1 LTGPLEAICSKFLW
15 FEGIKMTFM
24 TRRAMLA
31 STAIALVLPKLSP
44 AQAQSSAAT
53 DSEWRNY
60 ANDLAGTRYAPLDQI
75 NAGNF
80 GKLEVAWRFPST
92 MLGSRPEYTWEATP
106 LVIKGRLYSTAGA
119 RRDVVCLDAANGE
132 LLWMFRKD
140 EGERA
145 RNAPR
150 QYSGRGLAYWSDGQ
164 EERILFVTTGY
175 QLVALDAKTGL
186 PVAGFG
192 ENGVVDLK
200 LNDDQ
205 FIDPNGGEIGLHA
218 TPTVARNVVIVGAA
232 HASGSVP
239 GNRPRSKGYVRG
251 FDVKTGKRLWI
262 FHTIPLKGEFGYDSW
277 LRPGEAEKATNTGD
291 WAQISVDE
299 ALGLAYLG
307 IEIPS
312 ADESGV
318 RRQGNSLFSNC
329 LVAVELETGKRR
341 WHYQLIH
348 HDIWDRDVPCAAILC
363 DIPHNGKMVK
373 ALAQPSK
380 QCFLYVLNRETGEP
394 IWPFG
399 ERKVPKGDVPGEW
412 YSPTQPIP
420 TKPPPY
426 DVQSVDASTVI
437 DFTPELHAKALRL
450 LSHYRSG
457 PVYTPPSLSRADG
470 TWGTLTSLATQGG
483 TNWPGGCYDPETHTV
498 YTFSETTVA
507 VDGLVPGN
515 PRFTDADYVRGTF
528 SAAPTRAAVIQG
540 GEEYLAPPT
549 AVANAAAATP
559 AAGGTQEFRPGV
571 VTIDGLPLMK
581 PPYGRITATDLSKGE
596 IAWQVAHGDTP
607 DFIKNHP
614 ALKGLTIPRTGRPG
628 LLGPTVTRSLVIC
641 GESGFATTPAGKRG
655 AMLRAYDKKT
665 GEDRGAVY
673 MPAPQ
678 TGCPM
683 TYMLGGRQYI
693 VLAIGGPGYPA
704 ELMAFRLPQG

>member
-1 LTGPLEAICSKFLW
+1 MA
-15 FEGIKMTFM
+15 FM
-24 TRRAMLA
+24 TRRTMLS
-31 STAIALVLPKLSP
+31 STAVALVLTGLP
-44 AQAQSSAAT
+44 ARAAPAPDT
-53 DSEWRNY
+53 EWRNY
-60 ANDLAGTRYAPLDQI
+60 AADLANTRYAPLDQI

-80 GKLEVAWRFPST
+80 DHLEVAWRLPST

-106 LVIKGRLYSTAGA
+106 LVIKGRLYTTAGA
-119 RRDVVCLDAANGE
+119 RRDVICLDAATGE

-140 EGERA
+140 EGMRA

-164 EERILFVTTGY
+164 EERILYVSPGY

-186 PVAGFG
+186 AVTGFG

-205 FIDPNGGEIGLHA
+205 EIDPLGGEIGLHA

-239 GNRPRSKGYVRG
+239 GNRPRAKGYVRG

-262 FHTIPLKGEFGYDSW
+262 FHTIPMKGEFGYESW
-277 LRPGEAEKATNTGD
+277 IRPGEAEKATNTGC
-291 WAQISVDE
+291 WAQMSVDE
-299 ALGLAYLG
+299 ELGLAYLG

-341 WHYQLIH
+341 WHYQLVH

-363 DIPHNGKMVK
+363 DIPHNGKIVK

-380 QCFLYVLNRETGEP
+380 QCFLYVLNRETGQP
-394 IWPFG
+394 IWPFV
-399 ERKVPKGDVPGEW
+399 EKKVAKGDVPGEW

-420 TKPPPY
+420 SKPPPY
-426 DVQSVDASTVI
+426 DVQSVDPSTVI
-437 DFTPELHAKALRL
+437 DFTPQLHAKALRL
-450 LSHYRSG
+450 LSHYRTG
-457 PVYTPPSLSRADG
+457 PVYTPPSLSKADG

-528 SAAPTRAAVIQG
+528 GAAPTRAAVIQG

-549 AVANAAAATP
+549 AVANAAAGTP
-559 AAGGTQEFRPGV
+559 TAAGAQEFRPGL
-571 VTIDGLPLMK
+571 VTVDGLPLMK
-581 PPYGRITATDLSKGE
+581 PPYGRITATDLTKGE
-596 IAWQVAHGDTP
+596 IAWQIAHGDTP
-607 DFIKNHP
+607 DSIKNHP
-614 ALKGLTIPRTGRPG
+614 ALKGLNIPRTGRPG
-628 LLGPTVTRSLVIC
+628 LLGPTVTKSLVIC
-641 GESGFATTPAGKRG
+641 GESGFATTAGGKRG

-693 VLAIGGPGYPA
+693 VLTIGGPGFPA
-704 ELMAFRLPQG
+704 ELIAFRLPQSAPG

>member
-1 LTGPLEAICSKFLW
+1 MA
-15 FEGIKMTFM
+15 FM

-53 DSEWRNY
+53 ETEWRNY

-119 RRDVVCLDAANGE
+119 RRDVICLDAANGE

-140 EGERA
+140 EGERS

-205 FIDPNGGEIGLHA
+205 VIDPNGGEIGLHA

-394 IWPFG
+394 IWPFA
-399 ERKVPKGDVPGEW
+399 ERKVPKGDVPG
-412 YSPTQPIP
+412 
-420 TKPPPY
+420 
-426 DVQSVDASTVI
+426 
-437 DFTPELHAKALRL
+437 
-450 LSHYRSG
+450 
-457 PVYTPPSLSRADG
+457 
-470 TWGTLTSLATQGG
+470 
-483 TNWPGGCYDPETHTV
+483 
-498 YTFSETTVA
+498 
-507 VDGLVPGN
+507 
-515 PRFTDADYVRGTF
+515 
-528 SAAPTRAAVIQG
+528 
-540 GEEYLAPPT
+540 
-549 AVANAAAATP
+549 
-559 AAGGTQEFRPGV
+559 
-571 VTIDGLPLMK
+571 
-581 PPYGRITATDLSKGE
+581 
-596 IAWQVAHGDTP
+596 
-607 DFIKNHP
+607 
-614 ALKGLTIPRTGRPG
+614 
-628 LLGPTVTRSLVIC
+628 
-641 GESGFATTPAGKRG
+641 
-655 AMLRAYDKKT
+655 
-665 GEDRGAVY
+665 
-673 MPAPQ
+673 
-678 TGCPM
+678 
-683 TYMLGGRQYI
+683 
-693 VLAIGGPGYPA
+693 
-704 ELMAFRLPQG
+704 

>member
-1 LTGPLEAICSKFLW
+1 MA
-15 FEGIKMTFM
+15 FM
-24 TRRAMLA
+24 TRRSMLS
-31 STAIALVLPKLSP
+31 STAMTLMMTGLP
-44 AQAQSSAAT
+44 AQAQTTPNRAAADT
-53 DSEWRNY
+53 DWRNY
-60 ANDLAGTRYAPLDQI
+60 ANDLANTRYAPLEQI

-80 GKLEVAWRFPST
+80 DKLEVAWRVPSS

-106 LVIKGRLYSTAGA
+106 LVIKGRLYTTAGS
-119 RRDVVCLDAANGE
+119 RRDVICVDAANGE

-150 QYSGRGLAYWSDGQ
+150 QYSGRGLAYWSDGN
-164 EERILFVTTGY
+164 EERILYVTPGY

-186 PVAGFG
+186 SVAGFG
-192 ENGVVDLK
+192 ENGLVDLK

-205 FIDPNGGEIGLHA
+205 VIDPLGGEIGLHA

-239 GNRPRSKGYVRG
+239 GNRPRAKGYVRG

-262 FHTIPLKGEFGYDSW
+262 FHTIPMKGEFGYESW
-277 LRPGEAEKATNTGD
+277 IRPGEAEKATNTGC
-291 WAQISVDE
+291 WAQMSVDE
-299 ALGLAYLG
+299 ELGLAYLG

-318 RRQGNSLFSNC
+318 RRQGNSLFSC
-329 LVAVELETGKRR
+329 SLVAVELETGKRR
-341 WHYQLIH
+341 WHYQMIH

-380 QCFLYVLNRETGEP
+380 QCFLYVLNRETGQP
-394 IWPFG
+394 IWPIA
-399 ERKVPKGDVPGEW
+399 EKKVAKGDVPGEW
-412 YSPTQPIP
+412 YSPTQPVP

-426 DVQSVDASTVI
+426 DVQSVDPSTVI

-450 LSHYRSG
+450 LSHYRTG
-457 PVYTPPSLSRADG
+457 PIYTPPSLSKADG

-483 TNWPGGCYDPETHTV
+483 TNWPGGCYDPESHIV

-528 SAAPTRAAVIQG
+528 SNAPTRAAVIQG
-540 GEEYLAPPT
+540 GENYLAPPT
-549 AVANAAAATP
+549 AVANAAAGAT
-559 AAGGTQEFRPGV
+559 AGTGGGEEFRPGI

-581 PPYGRITATDLSKGE
+581 PPYGRITATDLTKGE

-607 DFIKNHP
+607 DAIKNHP

-628 LLGPTVTRSLVIC
+628 LLGPTVTKSLVIC
-641 GESGFATTPAGKRG
+641 GESGFATTPSGKRG

-693 VLAIGGPGYPA
+693 VLTIGGPGFPA
-704 ELMAFRLPQG
+704 ELIAFRLP

>member
-1 LTGPLEAICSKFLW
+1 MMS
-15 FEGIKMTFM
+15 
-24 TRRAMLA
+24 
-31 STAIALVLPKLSP
+31 STALAVISAGASG
-44 AQAQSSAAT
+44 AQAQGTAPPDT
-53 DSEWRNY
+53 EWRNY
-60 ANDLAGTRYAPLDQI
+60 ANDLACTRYSPLDQI
-75 NAGNF
+75 NAANF
-80 GKLEVAWRFPST
+80 DKLEVAWRFPSAI
-92 MLGSRPEYTWEATP
+92 LGSRPEYTWEATP
-106 LVIKGRLYSTAGA
+106 LLIKGRIYCTGGA
-119 RRDVVCLDAANGE
+119 RRDVICLDGVNGE

-150 QYSGRGLAYWSDGQ
+150 QYSGRGLAYWTDGT

-186 PVAGFG
+186 PVPGFG

-200 LNDDQ
+200 LDMDQ
-205 FIDPNGGEIGLHA
+205 VIDPLGGEIGLHA
-218 TPTVARNVVIVGAA
+218 TPTVAKNVVIVGAA

-239 GNRPRSKGYVRG
+239 GNRPRTKGYVRG
-251 FDVKTGKRLWI
+251 FDVRTGKRLWI
-262 FHTIPLKGEFGYDSW
+262 FHTIPLKGEYGYDTW
-277 LRPGEAEKATNTGD
+277 IRAGEAEKATNTGC
-291 WAQISVDE
+291 WAQISADE
-299 ALGLAYLG
+299 ELGLAYLG

-312 ADESGV
+312 ADESGI
-318 RRQGNSLFSNC
+318 RRQGPSLFSC
-329 LVAVELETGKRR
+329 SLVAVDIETGKRK
-341 WHYQLIH
+341 WHYQMIH
-348 HDIWDRDVPCAAILC
+348 HDIWDRDVPCASILC

-394 IWPFG
+394 IWPIP
-399 ERKVPKGDVPGEW
+399 ERKVPQGDVPGEW

-420 TKPPPY
+420 SKPPAY
-426 DVQSVDASTVI
+426 DVQSVNPSTVI

-450 LSHYRSG
+450 LSHYRTG
-457 PVYTPPSLSRADG
+457 PVYTPPSLSKADG

-483 TNWPGGCYDPETHTV
+483 TNWAGGCYDPETHMV

-515 PRFTDADYVRGTF
+515 PRFTDADYIRGTF
-528 SAAPTRAAVIQG
+528 STAPTRAAVIQG

-549 AVANAAAATP
+549 AVANAAAPGPATVGS
-559 AAGGTQEFRPGV
+559 AQEFRAGV
-571 VTIDGLPLMK
+571 LTIDGLPLMK
-581 PPYGRITATDLSKGE
+581 PPYGRITATDLTKGE
-596 IAWQVAHGDTP
+596 QAWQIAHGDTP

-614 ALKGLTIPRTGRPG
+614 ALKGLNIPRTGRPG
-628 LLGPTVTRSLVIC
+628 LIGPTVTKTLVIC
-641 GESGFATTPAGKRG
+641 GESGFATTLTGKRG

-678 TGCPM
+678 VGSPM
-683 TYMLGGRQYI
+683 TYMLGGHQYI
-693 VLAIGGPGYPA
+693 VLTIGGPNFPA
-704 ELMAFRLPQG
+704 EMIAFRLPRA

>member
-1 LTGPLEAICSKFLW
+1 MG
-15 FEGIKMTFM
+15 FM
-24 TRRAMLA
+24 TRRSMLS
-31 STAIALVLPKLSP
+31 STAITLMMTGLPARGQTQP
-44 AQAQSSAAT
+44 GT
-53 DSEWRNY
+53 PPDTEWRNY
-60 ANDLAGTRYAPLDQI
+60 AADLANTRYAPLDQI

-80 GKLEVAWRFPST
+80 DKLEVAWRMPST
-92 MLGSRPEYTWEATP
+92 MLGSRPEYTWETTP
-106 LVIKGRLYSTAGA
+106 LVIKGRLYTTAGS

-132 LLWMFRKD
+132 MLWLFRKD
-140 EGERA
+140 EGVRA

-150 QYSGRGLAYWSDGQ
+150 LYSGRGLAYWSDGG
-164 EERILFVTTGY
+164 EERILYVTPGY

-186 PVAGFG
+186 VVAGFG

-200 LNDDQ
+200 LNNDQ
-205 FIDPNGGEIGLHA
+205 VIDPLDGEIGLHA

-232 HASGSVP
+232 HAAGGVP
-239 GNRPRSKGYVRG
+239 GNKPRAKGYVRG
-251 FDVKTGKRLWI
+251 FDVKTGQRLWI
-262 FHTIPLKGEFGYDSW
+262 FHTIPMKGEFGYESW
-277 LRPGEAEKATNTGD
+277 IRPGEAEKATNTGC

-299 ALGLAYLG
+299 ELGLAYLG

-341 WHYQLIH
+341 WHYQLVH

-380 QCFLYVLNRETGEP
+380 QGFLYVLNRETGQP
-394 IWPFG
+394 IWPIA
-399 ERKVPKGDVPGEW
+399 EKKVAKGDVPGEW

-426 DVQSVDASTVI
+426 DVQNVDASTVI

-450 LSHYRSG
+450 LSHYRTG
-457 PVYTPPSLSRADG
+457 PMYTPPSLSKADG
-470 TWGTLTSLATQGG
+470 TWGTLTALASQGG
-483 TNWPGGCYDPETHTV
+483 TNWPGGCYDPETHMV

-507 VDGLVPGN
+507 VTGLVAGN

-528 SAAPTRAAVIQG
+528 SAAPTRPSAIQG
-540 GEEYLAPPT
+540 GEEYRAPPT
-549 AVANAAAATP
+549 AVANAAAETP
-559 AAGGTQEFRPGV
+559 AAGSVQEFRPGV
-571 VTIDGLPLMK
+571 LNIDGLPLMK
-581 PPYGRITATDLSKGE
+581 PPYGRITATDLTKGE
-596 IAWQVAHGDTP
+596 IAWQIAHGDTP
-607 DFIKNHP
+607 DAIKNHP
-614 ALKGLTIPRTGRPG
+614 ALKGLNIPRTGRPG
-628 LLGPTVTRSLVIC
+628 LLGPTVTKSLVIC
-641 GESGFATTPAGKRG
+641 GESGFVTTPSGKRG

-665 GEDRGAVY
+665 GEERGAVY
-673 MPAPQ
+673 LPAPQ

-693 VLAIGGPGYPA
+693 VLTIGGPGFPA
-704 ELMAFRLPQG
+704 EMIAFRLP

>member
-1 LTGPLEAICSKFLW
+1 MAY
-15 FEGIKMTFM
+15 M
-24 TRRAMLA
+24 TRRGMLS
-31 STAIALVLPKLSP
+31 STAVALVLPQVSP
-44 AQAQSSAAT
+44 AQAADAPDT
-53 DSEWRNY
+53 EWRAY
-60 ANDLAGTRYAPLDQI
+60 AADLANTRYAPLDQI

-80 GKLEVAWRFPST
+80 ASLEVAWRFPST
-92 MLGSRPEYTWEATP
+92 MLGSRAEYTWEATP
-106 LVIKGRLYSTAGA
+106 LVIKGRLYTTGGA
-119 RRDVVCLDAANGE
+119 RRDVVCLDAVTGE
-132 LLWMFRKD
+132 ILWLFRKD
-140 EGERA
+140 EGQRA

-150 QYSGRGLAYWSDGQ
+150 QYSGRGLAYWTDGT
-164 EERILFVTTGY
+164 EERILYVTPGY
-175 QLVALDAKTGL
+175 QLVALDARTGL
-186 PVAGFG
+186 AVAGFG
-192 ENGVVDLK
+192 DNGVVDLK

-205 FIDPNGGEIGLHA
+205 DIDPLGGEIGLHA

-239 GNRPRSKGYVRG
+239 GNKPRAKGYVRG

-262 FHTIPLKGEFGYDSW
+262 FHTIPMKGEFGYDSW
-277 LRPGEAEKATNTGD
+277 IRPGEAEKATNTGC
-291 WAQISVDE
+291 WAQMSVDE
-299 ALGLAYLG
+299 ELGLAYLG

-312 ADESGV
+312 ADESGI

-341 WHYQLIH
+341 WHYQLVH

-363 DIPHNGKMVK
+363 DIPHDGKIVK

-380 QCFLYVLNRETGEP
+380 QCFLYVLNRETGQP
-394 IWPFG
+394 IWPFV
-399 ERKVPKGDVPGEW
+399 EKKVPKGDVPGEW

-420 TKPPPY
+420 SKPPPY
-426 DVQSVDASTVI
+426 DVQSVNASTVI

-450 LSHYRSG
+450 LSHYRTG
-457 PVYTPPSLSRADG
+457 PVYTPPSLSTADG

-528 SAAPTRAAVIQG
+528 GSAPTRAAVIQG
-540 GEEYLAPPT
+540 GDEYLAPPT
-549 AVANAAAATP
+549 AVANAASAAK
-559 AAGGTQEFRPGV
+559 AASTEEFRPGV

-581 PPYGRITATDLSKGE
+581 PPYGRITATDLTRGE

-607 DFIKNHP
+607 DAIKNHP
-614 ALKGLTIPRTGRPG
+614 ALKGLNIPRTGRPG
-628 LLGPTVTRSLVIC
+628 LLGPTVTKSLVIC
-641 GESGFATTPAGKRG
+641 GESGFATTPSGKRG
-655 AMLRAYDKKT
+655 AMLRAYDKKS

-693 VLAIGGPGYPA
+693 VLTIGGPGFPA
-704 ELMAFRLPQG
+704 ELIAFRLPK

>member
-1 LTGPLEAICSKFLW
+1 MAFL
-15 FEGIKMTFM
+15 
-24 TRRAMLA
+24 TRREMLS
-31 STAIALVLPKLSP
+31 STAVAMVMTGLP
-44 AQAQSSAAT
+44 AQAQTKSAAPPDT
-53 DSEWRNY
+53 EWRNY
-60 ANDLAGTRYAPLDQI
+60 AADLANTRYAPLDQI
-75 NAGNF
+75 NATNF
-80 GKLEVAWRFPST
+80 DKLEVAWRFPSSI
-92 MLGSRPEYTWEATP
+92 LGSRPEYTWEATP
-106 LVIKGRLYSTAGA
+106 LLIKGRLYTTGGA
-119 RRDVVCLDAANGE
+119 RRDVICVDAANGE

-140 EGERA
+140 EGARA

-150 QYSGRGLAYWSDGQ
+150 QYSGRGLSYWTDGI
-164 EERILFVTTGY
+164 EERILYVTFGY
-175 QLVALDAKTGL
+175 QLVSLDAKTGL

-205 FIDPNGGEIGLHA
+205 VIDLDGGEIGLHA

-239 GNRPRSKGYVRG
+239 GIKPRTKGYVRG

-262 FHTIPLKGEFGYDSW
+262 FHTIPLKGEFGYDTW
-277 LRPGEAEKATNTGD
+277 IRPGEAEKATNTGD
-291 WAQISVDE
+291 WGQISVDAE
-299 ALGLAYLG
+299 LGLAYLG

-312 ADESGV
+312 ADESGIH
-318 RRQGNSLFSNC
+318 RQGNTLFSNC

-341 WHYQLIH
+341 WHYQLVH

-380 QCFLYVLNRETGEP
+380 QCFLYVLNRETGQP
-394 IWPFG
+394 IWPFV
-399 ERKVPKGDVPGEW
+399 EKKVPKGDVPGEW

-420 TKPPPY
+420 SKPPAY

-450 LSHYRSG
+450 LAHYKTG

-483 TNWPGGCYDPETHTV
+483 TNWAGGCYDPETHTV
-498 YTFSETTVA
+498 FTFSETTVA

-515 PRFTDADYVRGTF
+515 PRFTDADFIRGTF
-528 SAAPTRAAVIQG
+528 AEAPTKAAVIQG
-540 GEEYLAPPT
+540 GDEYLAPPT
-549 AVANAAAATP
+549 AVANAGAGP
-559 AAGGTQEFRPGV
+559 AAGAGSAQEFRPGNL
-571 VTIDGLPLMK
+571 TIDGLPLMK
-581 PPYGRITATDLSKGE
+581 PPYGRITATDLEKGD
-596 IAWQVAHGDTP
+596 IAWQIAHGDTP
-607 DFIKNHP
+607 DNIKNHP
-614 ALKGLTIPRTGRPG
+614 ALKGLKIPRTGRPG
-628 LLGPTVTRSLVIC
+628 LIGPTVTKSLVIC
-641 GESGFATTPAGKRG
+641 GESGFATTPNGKKG
-655 AMLRAYDKKT
+655 ALLRAYDKKT

-683 TYMLGGRQYI
+683 TFMLGGRQHI
-693 VLAIGGPGYPA
+693 VLTIGGPGFPA
-704 ELMAFRLPQG
+704 ELIAFRLPG

>member
-1 LTGPLEAICSKFLW
+1 MG
-15 FEGIKMTFM
+15 FM
-24 TRRAMLA
+24 TRRTMLS
-31 STAIALVLPKLSP
+31 STAVALVLPGLTP
-44 AQAQSSAAT
+44 ALAQTPSAAAPDT
-53 DSEWRNY
+53 EWRNY
-60 ANDLAGTRYAPLDQI
+60 AADLASTRYAPLDQI
-75 NAGNF
+75 HGGNF
-80 GKLEVAWRFPST
+80 DKLEVAWRLPSS

-106 LVIKGRLYSTAGA
+106 LVIKGRLYATAGS

-132 LLWMFRKD
+132 MLWLFRKD
-140 EGERA
+140 EGVRA

-150 QYSGRGLAYWSDGQ
+150 QYSGRGLAYWSDGT
-164 EERILFVTTGY
+164 EERILYVTPGY

-186 PVAGFG
+186 AVADFG

-205 FIDPNGGEIGLHA
+205 IIDPLGGEIGLHA

-239 GNRPRSKGYVRG
+239 GNKPRAKGYVRG

-262 FHTIPLKGEFGYDSW
+262 FHTIPMKGEFGYDSW
-277 LRPGEAEKATNTGD
+277 IREGEAEKATNTGC

-299 ALGLAYLG
+299 ELGLAYLG

-341 WHYQLIH
+341 WHYQLVH

-363 DIPHNGKMVK
+363 DIPHNGKTVK

-380 QCFLYVLNRETGEP
+380 QCFLYVLNRETGQP
-394 IWPFG
+394 IWPIL
-399 ERKVPKGDVPGEW
+399 EKKVPKGDVPGEW

-420 TKPPPY
+420 TRPPPY
-426 DVQSVDASTVI
+426 DVQSVDPSTVI

-457 PVYTPPSLSRADG
+457 PVYTPPSISKADG

-515 PRFTDADYVRGTF
+515 PRFTDSDYVRGTF
-528 SAAPTRAAVIQG
+528 SSAPTRAAVIQG
-540 GEEYLAPPT
+540 GDEYLAPPT
-549 AVANAAAATP
+549 AVANAASATP
-559 AAGGTQEFRPGV
+559 AAGGAQEFRPGI

-581 PPYGRITATDLSKGE
+581 PPYGRITATDLTKGE

-607 DFIKNHP
+607 DAIKNHP
-614 ALKGLTIPRTGRPG
+614 ALKGLNIPRTGRPG
-628 LLGPTVTRSLVIC
+628 LLGPTVTKSLVIC
-641 GESGFATTPAGKRG
+641 GESGFATTPNGKRG

-693 VLAIGGPGYPA
+693 VLAIGGPGFPA
-704 ELMAFRLPQG
+704 ELIAFRLP

>member
-1 LTGPLEAICSKFLW
+1 MA
-15 FEGIKMTFM
+15 FM
-24 TRRAMLA
+24 TRRSMLS
-31 STAIALVLPKLSP
+31 STAMTLMMTGLP
-44 AQAQSSAAT
+44 AQAQT
-53 DSEWRNY
+53 KPTPPDSDWRGY
-60 ANDLAGTRYAPLDQI
+60 ANDLANTRYAPLDQI
-75 NAGNF
+75 NGGNF
-80 GKLEVAWRFPST
+80 DKLEVAWRLPSH

-106 LVIKGRLYSTAGA
+106 LVIKGRMYTTAGS
-119 RRDVVCLDAANGE
+119 RRDVICVDAANGE

-150 QYSGRGLAYWSDGQ
+150 QYSGRGLAYWTDGG
-164 EERILFVTTGY
+164 EERILYVTPGY

-186 PVAGFG
+186 PVPGFG
-192 ENGVVDLK
+192 EIGVVDLK
-200 LNDDQ
+200 LNMDQ
-205 FIDPNGGEIGLHA
+205 EIDPLGGEIGLHA

-239 GNRPRSKGYVRG
+239 GNRPRAKGYVRG

-277 LRPGEAEKATNTGD
+277 IREGEAEKATNMGC
-291 WAQISVDE
+291 WAQISADE
-299 ALGLAYLG
+299 ELGLAYLG

-329 LVAVELETGKRR
+329 IVAVELETGKRR
-341 WHYQLIH
+341 WHYQMVH

-363 DIPHNGKMVK
+363 DIPQNGKIVK

-380 QCFLYVLNRETGEP
+380 QCFLYVLNRETGKPVWP
-394 IWPFG
+394 IV
-399 ERKVPKGDVPGEW
+399 ERKVPKGDLPGEW

-426 DVQSVDASTVI
+426 DMQNVDPSTVI
-437 DFTPELHAKALRL
+437 DFTPELHAKALRM
-450 LSHYRSG
+450 LSKYRTG
-457 PVYTPPSLSRADG
+457 PVYTPPSLSKADG
-470 TWGTLTSLATQGG
+470 TWGTLVSLFSQGG
-483 TNWPGGCYDPETHTV
+483 TNWAGGCYDPETHTV
-498 YTFSETTVA
+498 FTFSETVVGVA
-507 VDGLVPGN
+507 GLLPGN
-515 PRFTDADYVRGTF
+515 PKFTNSDYVRGNF
-528 SAAPTRAAVIQG
+528 SAAPTRAAAIQG
-540 GEEYLAPPT
+540 GEGYLAPPT
-549 AVANAAAATP
+549 AVANAEGASAAT
-559 AAGGTQEFRPGV
+559 GVEEFRPGV
-571 VTIDGLPLMK
+571 LTIDGLPLMK

-607 DFIKNHP
+607 DAIKNHP
-614 ALKGLTIPRTGRPG
+614 ALKGRNIPRTGRPG
-628 LLGPTVTRSLVIC
+628 LIGPTVTKSLVIC
-641 GESGFATTPAGKRG
+641 GESGFATTPGGKRG
-655 AMLRAYDKKT
+655 ALLRAYDKKT

-678 TGCPM
+678 VGSPM

-693 VLAIGGPGYPA
+693 ALTIGGPGYPG
-704 ELMAFRLPQG
+704 ELIAFRLPG

>member
-1 LTGPLEAICSKFLW
+1 MS
-15 FEGIKMTFM
+15 FM
-24 TRRAMLA
+24 TRRGMLS
-31 STAIALVLPKLSP
+31 STAVALVLGGLPAP
-44 AQAQSSAAT
+44 AQTAPDAPARDT
-53 DSEWRNY
+53 DWRNY
-60 ANDLAGTRYAPLDQI
+60 ANDLAHTRYAPLDQVH
-75 NAGNF
+75 AGNF
-80 GKLEVAWRFPST
+80 DHLEVAWRFPSS
-92 MLGSRPEYTWEATP
+92 MLGSRPEYIWEATP
-106 LVIKGRLYSTAGA
+106 LVIKGRLYTTAGS

-150 QYSGRGLAYWSDGQ
+150 QFSGRGLAYWSDGS
-164 EERILFVTTGY
+164 EERILYVTTGY
-175 QLVALDAKTGL
+175 QLVALDAKTGQAI
-186 PVAGFG
+186 AGFG

-205 FIDPNGGEIGLHA
+205 EIDPNGGEIGLHA

-232 HASGSVP
+232 HAVASVP
-239 GNRPRSKGYVRG
+239 GKKPRAKGYVRG

-262 FHTIPLKGEFGYDSW
+262 FHTIPMKGEFGYDSW
-277 LRPGEAEKATNTGD
+277 IRAGEAEKATNTGC
-291 WAQISVDE
+291 WSQIAADE
-299 ALGLAYLG
+299 ELGLAYLG

-318 RRQGNSLFSNC
+318 RRQGNGLFSNC

-341 WHYQLIH
+341 WHYQFVH
-348 HDIWDRDVPCAAILC
+348 HDIWDRDVACAAILC

-380 QCFLYVLNRETGEP
+380 QCFLYVLNRETGQP
-394 IWPFG
+394 IWPIV
-399 ERKVPKGDVPGEW
+399 EKRAPQGDVPGEW

-420 TKPPPY
+420 SKPPAY
-426 DVQSVDASTVI
+426 DVQAVDPSTVI

-450 LSHYRSG
+450 LSHYRTG
-457 PVYTPPSLSRADG
+457 PVYTPPSLAKVDG
-470 TWGTLTSLATQGG
+470 TWGTLVALAQQGG
-483 TNWPGGCYDPETHTV
+483 TNWPGGCYDPEIHFI
-498 YTFSETTVA
+498 YAFSETAVT
-507 VDGLVPGN
+507 VDGLLPGD
-515 PRFTDADYVRGTF
+515 PRITDSDYVRGT
-528 SAAPTRAAVIQG
+528 AGVAQRASPVFG
-540 GEEYLAPPT
+540 GENSGPPPAPSG
-549 AVANAAAATP
+549 P
-559 AAGGTQEFRPGV
+559 APGTGEFRPGLI
-571 VTIDGLPLMK
+571 TIDGLPLMK
-581 PPYGRITATDLSKGE
+581 PPYGRISAIDLTRGE

-607 DFIKNHP
+607 DVVRNHP
-614 ALKGLTIPRTGRPG
+614 ALKGLNIPRTGRPG
-628 LLGPTVTRSLVIC
+628 LLGPTVTKSLVIC
-641 GESGFATTPAGKRG
+641 GEAGFVTASGKRG

-678 TGCPM
+678 TGSPL

-704 ELMAFRLPQG
+704 ELMAFRLPA

>member
-1 LTGPLEAICSKFLW
+1 
-15 FEGIKMTFM
+15 M
-24 TRRAMLA
+24 TRRSMLS
-31 STAIALVLPKLSP
+31 STAITLMMTGLPARGQTQP
-44 AQAQSSAAT
+44 GT
-53 DSEWRNY
+53 PPDTEWRNY
-60 ANDLAGTRYAPLDQI
+60 AADLANTRYAPLDQI

-80 GKLEVAWRFPST
+80 DKLEVAWRMPST

-106 LVIKGRLYSTAGA
+106 LVIKGRLYTTAGS

-132 LLWMFRKD
+132 MLWLFRKD
-140 EGERA
+140 EGMRA

-150 QYSGRGLAYWSDGQ
+150 LYSGRGLAYWSDGG
-164 EERILFVTTGY
+164 EERILYVTPGY

-186 PVAGFG
+186 VVAGFG

-200 LNDDQ
+200 LNNDQ
-205 FIDPNGGEIGLHA
+205 VIDPLDGEIGLHA

-232 HASGSVP
+232 HAAGGVP
-239 GNRPRSKGYVRG
+239 GNKPRAKGYVRG
-251 FDVKTGKRLWI
+251 FDVKTGQRLWI
-262 FHTIPLKGEFGYDSW
+262 FHTIPMKGEFGYESW
-277 LRPGEAEKATNTGD
+277 IRPGEAEKATNTGC

-299 ALGLAYLG
+299 ELGLAYLG

-318 RRQGNSLFSNC
+318 RRHGNSLFSNC

-341 WHYQLIH
+341 WHYQLVH

-380 QCFLYVLNRETGEP
+380 QGFLYVLNRETGQP
-394 IWPFG
+394 IWPIA
-399 ERKVPKGDVPGEW
+399 EKKVAKGDVPGEW

-426 DVQSVDASTVI
+426 DVQNVDASTVI

-450 LSHYRSG
+450 LSHYRTG
-457 PVYTPPSLSRADG
+457 PMYTPPSLSKADG
-470 TWGTLTSLATQGG
+470 TWGTLTALASQGG
-483 TNWPGGCYDPETHTV
+483 TNWPGGCYDPETHMV

-507 VDGLVPGN
+507 VTGLVAGN

-528 SAAPTRAAVIQG
+528 SAAPTRPSAIQG
-540 GEEYLAPPT
+540 GEEYRAPPT
-549 AVANAAAATP
+549 AVANAAAETP
-559 AAGGTQEFRPGV
+559 AAGSVQEFRPGV
-571 VTIDGLPLMK
+571 LNIDGLPLMK
-581 PPYGRITATDLSKGE
+581 PPYGRITATDLTKGE
-596 IAWQVAHGDTP
+596 IAWQIAHGDTP
-607 DFIKNHP
+607 DAIKNHP
-614 ALKGLTIPRTGRPG
+614 ALKGLNIPRTGRPG
-628 LLGPTVTRSLVIC
+628 LLGPTVTKSLVIC
-641 GESGFATTPAGKRG
+641 GEAGFVTTPSGKRG

-665 GEDRGAVY
+665 GEERGAVY
-673 MPAPQ
+673 LPAPQ

-693 VLAIGGPGYPA
+693 VLTIGGPGFPA
-704 ELMAFRLPQG
+704 EMIAFRLP

>member
-1 LTGPLEAICSKFLW
+1 MG
-15 FEGIKMTFM
+15 FM
-24 TRRAMLA
+24 TRRGMLS
-31 STAIALVLPKLSP
+31 STAMTLMMTGLPAR
-44 AQAQSSAAT
+44 AQTAAVADT
-53 DSEWRNY
+53 EWRHY
-60 ANDLAGTRYAPLDQI
+60 AADLANTRYAPLDQI

-80 GKLEVAWRFPST
+80 DKLEVAWRMPSI
-92 MLGSRPEYTWEATP
+92 MLGSRPEYMWEATP
-106 LVIKGRLYSTAGA
+106 LVIKGRLYTTAGS

-132 LLWMFRKD
+132 MLWLFRKD
-140 EGERA
+140 EGVRA

-150 QYSGRGLAYWSDGQ
+150 QYSGRGLAYWSDGS
-164 EERILFVTTGY
+164 EERILYVTPGY

-186 PVAGFG
+186 PVMGFG

-200 LNDDQ
+200 LNNDQ
-205 FIDPNGGEIGLHA
+205 VIDPLDGEIGLHA

-232 HASGSVP
+232 HAPGGVP
-239 GNRPRSKGYVRG
+239 GNKPRAKGYVRG
-251 FDVKTGKRLWI
+251 FDVKTGQRLWI
-262 FHTIPLKGEFGYDSW
+262 FHTIPMKGEFGYESW
-277 LRPGEAEKATNTGD
+277 LRPGEAEKATNTGC

-341 WHYQLIH
+341 WHYQLVH

-363 DIPHNGKMVK
+363 DIPHKGKMMK

-380 QCFLYVLNRETGEP
+380 QGFLYVLNRETGRP
-394 IWPFG
+394 IWPIA
-399 ERKVPKGDVPGEW
+399 EKKVPKGDVPGEW

-426 DVQSVDASTVI
+426 DVQSVDPSTVI

-450 LSHYRSG
+450 LSHYRTG
-457 PVYTPPSLSRADG
+457 PMYTPPSLSKADG
-470 TWGTLTSLATQGG
+470 TWGTLTALASQGG
-483 TNWPGGCYDPETHTV
+483 TNWPGGCYDPETHMV

-507 VDGLVPGN
+507 TTGLVAGN

-528 SAAPTRAAVIQG
+528 SAAPTRATATQG
-540 GEEYLAPPT
+540 GEAYRAPPT
-549 AVANAAAATP
+549 IANAAAEPP
-559 AAGGTQEFRPGV
+559 AAGGVQEFRPGV
-571 VTIDGLPLMK
+571 LNIDGLPLMK
-581 PPYGRITATDLSKGE
+581 PPYGRITAIDLTKGE
-596 IAWQVAHGDTP
+596 IAWQIAHGDTP
-607 DFIKNHP
+607 DAIKNHP
-614 ALKGLTIPRTGRPG
+614 ALKGLNIPRTGRPG
-628 LLGPTVTRSLVIC
+628 LLGPTVTKSLVIC
-641 GESGFATTPAGKRG
+641 GEAGFVTTPSGKRG

-665 GEDRGAVY
+665 GEERGAVY
-673 MPAPQ
+673 LPAPQ
-678 TGCPM
+678 TGSPM

-693 VLAIGGPGYPA
+693 VLAIGGSGFPA
-704 ELMAFRLPQG
+704 EMIAFRLP

>member
-1 LTGPLEAICSKFLW
+1 
-15 FEGIKMTFM
+15 MTFM
-24 TRRAMLA
+24 TRRAMLS
-31 STAIALVLPKLSP
+31 STAVAPLMATLP
-44 AQAQSSAAT
+44 AQGQTASAPDT
-53 DSEWRNY
+53 EWRNY
-60 ANDLAGTRYAPLDQI
+60 ANDLANTRYAPLDQI
-75 NAGNF
+75 HAGNF
-80 GKLEVAWRFPST
+80 DKLEIAWRFPSA

-106 LVIKGRLYSTAGA
+106 LVIKGRLYTTAGA
-119 RRDVVCLDAANGE
+119 RRDVVCLDAATGE

-150 QYSGRGLAYWSDGQ
+150 QYSGRGLAYWSDGS
-164 EERILFVTTGY
+164 EERILYVTPGY
-175 QLVALDAKTGL
+175 QLVALDARTG
-186 PVAGFG
+186 VAIAAFG

-205 FIDPNGGEIGLHA
+205 MIDPNGGEIGLHA

-239 GNRPRSKGYVRG
+239 GNKPRSKGYVRG

-262 FHTIPLKGEFGYDSW
+262 FHTIPMKGEFGYDSW
-277 LRPGEAEKATNTGD
+277 LRAGEAEKATNTGC

-312 ADESGV
+312 ADESGI

-363 DIPHNGKMVK
+363 DILHDGKMVK

-380 QCFLYVLNRETGEP
+380 QCFLYVLNRETGQP
-394 IWPFG
+394 IWPFT
-399 ERKVPKGDVPGEW
+399 EKKVAKGDVPGEW

-420 TKPPPY
+420 TMPAPY
-426 DVQSVDASTVI
+426 DVQSVDATTVI

-450 LSHYRSG
+450 LSHYRTG

-507 VDGLVPGN
+507 VDGLVPGK
-515 PRFTDADYVRGTF
+515 PSFTDADYVRGTF
-528 SAAPTRAAVIQG
+528 SAAPTRASVIQG
-540 GEEYLAPPT
+540 GESYLAPPT
-549 AVANAAAATP
+549 AVANAAAGSGAAT
-559 AAGGTQEFRPGV
+559 AGAGAVEEFRPGV

-607 DFIKNHP
+607 DAIKNHP

-628 LLGPTVTRSLVIC
+628 LLGPTVTKSLVIC
-641 GESGFATTPAGKRG
+641 GESGFATTQGGKRG
-655 AMLRAYDKKT
+655 ALLRAYDKKT
-665 GEDRGAVY
+665 GEDRGAVT

-704 ELMAFRLPQG
+704 ELLAYRLPQA

>member
-1 LTGPLEAICSKFLW
+1 MAFV
-15 FEGIKMTFM
+15 
-24 TRRAMLA
+24 TRRCMLS
-31 STAIALVLPKLSP
+31 STAMTLVLAGLP
-44 AQAQSSAAT
+44 ARAQTASNAADT
-53 DSEWRNY
+53 EWRNY

-75 NAGNF
+75 HAGNF
-80 GKLEVAWRFPST
+80 DKLEVAWRFPSS

-106 LVIKGRLYSTAGA
+106 LVIKGRLYTTAGS
-119 RRDVVCLDAANGE
+119 RRDVVCLDARTGE

-150 QYSGRGLAYWSDGQ
+150 QYSGRGLAYWTDGS
-164 EERILFVTTGY
+164 EERILYVTTGY
-175 QLVALDAKTGL
+175 QLVALDAKTGVA
-186 PVAGFG
+186 VAGFG

-205 FIDPNGGEIGLHA
+205 VIDPNGGEIGLHA
-218 TPTVARNVVIVGAA
+218 TPSVARNVVIVGAA

-239 GNRPRSKGYVRG
+239 GNKPRSKGYVRG

-262 FHTIPLKGEFGYDSW
+262 FHTIPMKGEFGYDSW
-277 LRPGEAEKATNTGD
+277 IRPGEAEKATNTGD

-299 ALGLAYLG
+299 ELGLAYLG

-318 RRQGNSLFSNC
+318 RRQGNGLFSNC

-380 QCFLYVLNRETGEP
+380 QCFLYVLNRETGQP
-394 IWPFG
+394 IWPFV
-399 ERKVPKGDVPGEW
+399 EKKAPQGDVPGEW

-420 TKPPPY
+420 SKPPPY
-426 DVQSVDASTVI
+426 DVQSVNPSTVI

-450 LSHYRSG
+450 LSHYRTG
-457 PVYTPPSLSRADG
+457 PVYTPPSLSKADG

-507 VDGLVPGN
+507 DDGLVPGN
-515 PRFTDADYVRGTF
+515 PRFSDADYVRGNF
-528 SAAPTRAAVIQG
+528 SAAPTRAAVTQG

-549 AVANAAAATP
+549 AVANAGAGAAAP
-559 AAGGTQEFRPGV
+559 GSAEEFRPGV
-571 VTIDGLPLMK
+571 LTVDGLPLMK
-581 PPYGRITATDLSKGE
+581 PPYGRITATDLTKGE

-607 DFIKNHP
+607 DNIRNHP
-614 ALKGLTIPRTGRPG
+614 ALKGLNIPRTGRPG
-628 LLGPTVTRSLVIC
+628 LLGPTVTKSLVIC
-641 GESGFATTPAGKRG
+641 GESGFATTSSGKRG

-673 MPAPQ
+673 IPAPQ

-683 TYMLGGRQYI
+683 TYMLGGRQHI

-704 ELMAFRLPQG
+704 ELIAFRLPQ

>member
-1 LTGPLEAICSKFLW
+1 VAVV
-15 FEGIKMTFM
+15 
-24 TRRAMLA
+24 LA
-31 STAIALVLPKLSP
+31 GKPAGAQTAK
-44 AQAQSSAAT
+44 SSAPDT
-53 DSEWRNY
+53 EWRNY
-60 ANDLAGTRYAPLDQI
+60 ANDLANTRYAPLDQI

-80 GKLEVAWRFPST
+80 DKLEVAWRFPSI

-106 LVIKGRLYSTAGA
+106 LLIKGRLYSTAGS
-119 RRDVVCLDAANGE
+119 RRDVVCLDAASGE

-150 QYSGRGLAYWSDGQ
+150 QYSGRGLAYWSDGS
-164 EERILFVTTGY
+164 EERILYVTPGY
-175 QLVALDAKTGL
+175 QLVALDARTGQAI
-186 PVAGFG
+186 AGFG
-192 ENGVVDLK
+192 DNGVVDLK

-205 FIDPNGGEIGLHA
+205 VIDPLGGEIGLHA
-218 TPTVARNVVIVGAA
+218 TPSVARNVVIIGAA

-239 GNRPRSKGYVRG
+239 GNKPRTKGYVRG

-277 LRPGEAEKATNTGD
+277 IRPGEAEKATNTGD
-291 WAQISVDE
+291 WGQISVDE
-299 ALGLAYLG
+299 ELGLAYLG

-312 ADESGV
+312 ADESGI

-348 HDIWDRDVPCAAILC
+348 HDIWDRDVPCGAILC
-363 DIPHNGKMVK
+363 DIPHSGKMVK
-373 ALAQPSK
+373 ALAQPTK

-394 IWPFG
+394 IWPFI
-399 ERKVPKGDVPGEW
+399 EKKVPKGDVPGEW

-420 TKPPPY
+420 SKPPAY
-426 DVQSVDASTVI
+426 DVQSVDPSTVI
-437 DFTPELHAKALRL
+437 DFTPELHAKALRML
-450 LSHYRSG
+450 AHYRTG
-457 PVYTPPSLSRADG
+457 PVYTPPSLSKADG

-498 YTFSETTVA
+498 YTFSETVVA

-515 PRFTDADYVRGTF
+515 PRFTDADFVRGTF

-540 GEEYLAPPT
+540 GAEYLAPPT
-549 AVANAAAATP
+549 AVANAAGPVAAP
-559 AAGGTQEFRPGV
+559 QAAEEFRPGV

-614 ALKGLTIPRTGRPG
+614 ALKGRNIPRTGRPG

-641 GESGFATTPAGKRG
+641 GESGVFTTPSGARG

-678 TGCPM
+678 TGSPM
-683 TYMLGGRQYI
+683 TFMLGGRQYI
-693 VLAIGGPGYPA
+693 VLTIGGPGFPA
-704 ELMAFRLPQG
+704 EMIAYYLPRG

>member
-1 LTGPLEAICSKFLW
+1 MA
-15 FEGIKMTFM
+15 FM

-44 AQAQSSAAT
+44 AQAQSSAAP

-119 RRDVVCLDAANGE
+119 RRDVVCLDAVNGE

-205 FIDPNGGEIGLHA
+205 VIDPNGGEIGLHA

-329 LVAVELETGKRR
+329 LVAVELDTGKRR

-549 AVANAAAATP
+549 AVANAAAAAP
-559 AAGGTQEFRPGV
+559 GAGGTQEFRPGV
-571 VTIDGLPLMK
+571 VTIDSLPLMK

-628 LLGPTVTRSLVIC
+628 LLGPTVTRSLLIC

>member
-1 LTGPLEAICSKFLW
+1 MAY
-15 FEGIKMTFM
+15 M
-24 TRRAMLA
+24 TRRGMLS
-31 STAIALVLPKLSP
+31 STAVALVLPQVSP
-44 AQAQSSAAT
+44 AQAADAPDT
-53 DSEWRNY
+53 EWRAY
-60 ANDLAGTRYAPLDQI
+60 AADLANTRYAPLDQI

-80 GKLEVAWRFPST
+80 ASLEVAWRFPST
-92 MLGSRPEYTWEATP
+92 MLGSRAEYTWEATP
-106 LVIKGRLYSTAGA
+106 LVIKGRLYTTGGA
-119 RRDVVCLDAANGE
+119 RRDVVCLDAVTGE
-132 LLWMFRKD
+132 ILWLFRKD
-140 EGERA
+140 EGQRA

-150 QYSGRGLAYWSDGQ
+150 QYSGRGLAYWTDGT
-164 EERILFVTTGY
+164 EERILYVTPGY
-175 QLVALDAKTGL
+175 QLVALDARTGL
-186 PVAGFG
+186 AVAGFG
-192 ENGVVDLK
+192 DNGVVDLK

-205 FIDPNGGEIGLHA
+205 DIDPLDGEIGLHA

-239 GNRPRSKGYVRG
+239 GNKPRAKGYVRG

-262 FHTIPLKGEFGYDSW
+262 FHTIPMKGEFGYDSW
-277 LRPGEAEKATNTGD
+277 IRPGEAEKATNTGC
-291 WAQISVDE
+291 WAQMSVDE
-299 ALGLAYLG
+299 ELGLAYLG

-312 ADESGV
+312 ADESGI

-341 WHYQLIH
+341 WHYQLVH

-363 DIPHNGKMVK
+363 DIPHDGKIVK

-380 QCFLYVLNRETGEP
+380 QCFLYVLNRETGQP
-394 IWPFG
+394 IWPFV
-399 ERKVPKGDVPGEW
+399 EKKVPKGDVPGEW

-420 TKPPPY
+420 SKPPPY
-426 DVQSVDASTVI
+426 DVQSVNASTVI

-450 LSHYRSG
+450 LSHYRTG
-457 PVYTPPSLSRADG
+457 PVYTPPSLSTADG

-528 SAAPTRAAVIQG
+528 GSAPTRAAVIQG
-540 GEEYLAPPT
+540 GDEYLAPPT
-549 AVANAAAATP
+549 AVANAASAAK
-559 AAGGTQEFRPGV
+559 AASTEEFRPGV

-581 PPYGRITATDLSKGE
+581 PPYGRITATDLTRGE

-607 DFIKNHP
+607 DAIKNHP
-614 ALKGLTIPRTGRPG
+614 ALKGLNIPRTGRPG
-628 LLGPTVTRSLVIC
+628 LLGPTVTKSLVIC
-641 GESGFATTPAGKRG
+641 GESGFATTPSGKRG
-655 AMLRAYDKKT
+655 AMLRAYDKKS

-693 VLAIGGPGYPA
+693 VLTIGGPGFPA
-704 ELMAFRLPQG
+704 ELIAFRLPK